1 MGSTSHWQAELA
13 QADSSA
19 GSRAPLTEAATA
31 DVVILGAGITG
42 TSAALW
48 LARDGAR
55 VVVLEARHVAAGA
68 SGRNGGF
75 LLGGTAE
82 SYGTAIAHYG
92 RERTR
97 RIWAYNVANAELA
110 HSLIGKLAEDGWNCG
125 YQQNGSLRIAPTE
138 AELAEILAGIPLMR
152 EDGWQAETVDRAALP
167 HRIQAAYCGG
177 AYYPLDGEVQ
187 PARLVAGLARLAERA
202 GAVIHEESPATAI
215 EIGQETVTVRTAG
228 GSVTAGALLLA
239 TNAWTPELAGQ
250 VGAQWLAQAIT
261 PTRGQM
267 LVTAPVAE
275 RVFAC
280 PCYADEGYQYWRQL
294 PDGRLAIGGWRN
306 RSFATEATLD
316 ETPGGSVQSH
326 LDAFVHETLGLAD
339 TPIERRWAGIM
350 AFSPDG
356 LPLIG
361 RVPDTSRV
369 YIAAG
374 YTGHGNAYAL
384 QASRVVTD
392 LIQGRAHAD
401 ADLFD
406 PARLAGA

>member
-13 QADSSA
+13 GADA
-19 GSRAPLTEAATA
+19 RRGPLSGATTA

-42 TSAALW
+42 VAAALW
-48 LARDGAR
+48 FARDGAR
-55 VVVLEARHVAAGA
+55 VAVLEARRVAAGA

-82 SYGTAIAHYG
+82 SYRVAVARYG

-110 HSLIGKLAEDGWNCG
+110 RSLVGELAESGWECG
-125 YQQNGSLRIAPTE
+125 YRQSGSLRIASTE
-138 AELAEILAGIPLMR
+138 TELAEILAGLPLMA
-152 EDGWQAETVDRAALP
+152 EDGWYAEPVERAALP
-167 HRIQAAYCGG
+167 ARIQAAYLGG
-177 AYYPLDGEVQ
+177 AYFPLDGEIH
-187 PARLVAGLARLAERA
+187 PARFVTGLAKLAERA
-202 GAVIHEESPATAI
+202 GAAISEESPATSI
-215 EIGQETVTVRTAG
+215 EIGQSAITVRAAG
-228 GSVTAGALLLA
+228 GRITAGALLLA

-250 VGAQWLAQAIT
+250 IGAAGWLERAMT

-275 RVFAC
+275 RIFTC
-280 PCYADEGYQYWRQL
+280 PCSANEGYQYWRQL

-306 RSFATEATLD
+306 RSFETEGCLD
-316 ETPGGSVQSH
+316 ETPSDAVQRH
-326 LDAFVHETLGLAD
+326 LDAFVAETLALPGV
-339 TPIERRWAGIM
+339 PIERRWAGIM
-350 AFSPDG
+350 AFSRDG

-361 RVPDTSRV
+361 RVPGSGAGLV

-384 QASRVVTD
+384 QAARVVTD
-392 LIQGRAHAD
+392 LALGREHAD
-401 ADLFD
+401 TDLFD